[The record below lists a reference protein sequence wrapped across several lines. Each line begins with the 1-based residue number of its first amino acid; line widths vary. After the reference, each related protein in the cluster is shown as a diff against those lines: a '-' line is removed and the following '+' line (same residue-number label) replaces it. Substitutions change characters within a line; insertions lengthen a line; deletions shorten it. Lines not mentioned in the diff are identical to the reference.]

1 MQCDNR
7 ASDLSRPRAVSD
19 NSWKYELE
27 CLRLA
32 AECTELA
39 SDVRDLGLEHHFLQ
53 MAKAW
58 TERAELGQRE
68 YLN

>member
-1 MQCDNR
+1 MRCDNR
-7 ASDLSRPRAVSD
+7 ASDLSRPPAVSD

-32 AECTELA
+32 AECTALA
-39 SDVRDLGLEHHFLQ
+39 SDVHDLALEAHFLQ

-58 TERAELGQRE
+58 NQRAERAQHE

>member
-1 MQCDNR
+1 MRCDNR
-7 ASDLSRPRAVSD
+7 ALDFSRPRAVSD

-39 SDVRDLGLEHHFLQ
+39 GDVRDLALEAHFLQ
-53 MAKAW
+53 MAEAW
-58 TERAELGQRE
+58 TERAERGQRE
-68 YLN
+68 YLH

>member
-1 MQCDNR
+1 
-7 ASDLSRPRAVSD
+7 VSD

-32 AECTELA
+32 AECNELA
-39 SDVRDLGLEHHFLQ
+39 GDVHDLALEAHFIQL
-53 MAKAW
+53 AKAW
-58 TERAELGQRE
+58 TEQAEQGQRE

>member
-1 MQCDNR
+1 
-7 ASDLSRPRAVSD
+7 VSD
-19 NSWKYELE
+19 NWWKYELE

-32 AECTELA
+32 ADCTELA
-39 SDVRDLGLEHHFLQ
+39 SNVHDFALEAHFLQ